1 MRENRRTKQRLN
13 QNPLTESWKHTNPG
27 TKIGPFPSKLHQFL
41 NNRVDLIGVER
52 RSVAEMMKRTDKE
65 TKTSDDARNKRT
77 NKNGEKERETRT
89 DSMRKRRCIGVA
101 YLGIP

>member
-1 MRENRRTKQRLN
+1 M
-13 QNPLTESWKHTNPG
+13 
-27 TKIGPFPSKLHQFL
+27 
-41 NNRVDLIGVER
+41 
-52 RSVAEMMKRTDKE
+52 AEMMKRTDKE